1 MQTADIANLSRNY
14 GSRRGICNINLT
26 IAEGEIFGFL
36 GPNGSGKSTTI
47 RVLMG
52 LLKADSGTA
61 RIFGKDC
68 WNDGPAIRH
77 DVGYVAGDVR
87 LYPWLTV
94 RLALSMLSKI
104 RGMRDL
110 RASGMKLADS
120 FRVEP
125 DLPFRKMSRGNRQ
138 KVALLLALAHSPKLI
153 VLDEPTSGLDP
164 LMQDTLM
171 TCLRELATRG
181 HTVMISSHTISEVET
196 LCDHIAI
203 VRDGRIVEDSTIN
216 RLQAQAPRQV
226 VVTLRADQPLEAVQ
240 WPNDL
245 LVCYLPRKNGEPF
258 KSRTTTTVPTSCQDR
273 TCILELIGSSASFIA
288 WASAQNFDDIMIGP
302 PSLEMLFRPYYE
314 SHQESE

>member
-1 MQTADIANLSRNY
+1 MQTVEITNLSRNY
-14 GSRRGICNINLT
+14 GSRRGISNINLS
-26 IAEGEIFGFL
+26 IEEGEIFGFL

-52 LLKADSGTA
+52 LLKAGSGTA
-61 RIFGKDC
+61 CIFGKDC
-68 WNDGPAIRH
+68 WNDGPAIRR

-104 RGMRDL
+104 RGMKDV
-110 RASGMKLADS
+110 RASGMALVDS
-120 FRVEP
+120 FRLEP

-171 TCLRELATRG
+171 SYLRALATKG

-196 LCDHIAI
+196 HCDHIAI
-203 VRDGRIVEDSTIN
+203 VRDGHIVEDSTIN
-216 RLQAQAPRQV
+216 RLQAQAPRQII
-226 VVTLRADQPLEAVQ
+226 VTLRADQPIESVR
-240 WPNDL
+240 WPSYIAI
-245 LVCYLPRKNGEPF
+245 CHLPGRKGEQF
-258 KSRTTTTVPTSCQDR
+258 TSQTVTPIPSARRDR
-273 TCILELIGSSASFIA
+273 TCVLELIGSSASFIA
-288 WASAQNFDDIMIGP
+288 WAAAQNFADIMIGP
-302 PSLEMLFRPYYE
+302 PSLEMLFRPYYQVN
-314 SHQESE
+314 QEAL

>member
-1 MQTADIANLSRNY
+1 MKTVEIANLSRNY
-14 GSRRGICNINLT
+14 GSRRGISNINLS
-26 IAEGEIFGFL
+26 IEKGEIFGFL

-52 LLKADSGTA
+52 LLKAGSGTA

-68 WNDGPAIRH
+68 WNDGPAIRR

-104 RGMRDL
+104 RGMKDL
-110 RASGMKLADS
+110 RKSGMVLVDS
-120 FRVEP
+120 FRLEP

-138 KVALLLALAHSPKLI
+138 KVALLLALAHSPELI
-153 VLDEPTSGLDP
+153 LLDEPTSGLDP

-171 TCLRELATRG
+171 TCLRELAAKG

-203 VRDGRIVEDSTIN
+203 VRDGRIVEDSTVD
-216 RLQAQAPRQV
+216 RLQARAPRQIL
-226 VVTLRADQPLEAVQ
+226 VTLRPDQGIESVR
-240 WPNDL
+240 WPNDISI
-245 LVCYLPRKNGEPF
+245 CHLPEKNGAPF
-258 KSRTTTTVPTSCQDR
+258 RSLTTTPIPSARLDR
-273 TCILELIGSSASFIA
+273 TCVLELIGSSASFVV
-288 WASAQNFDDIMIGP
+288 WAAGQNFADIMIQP
-302 PSLEMLFRPYYE
+302 PSLEMLFRPYYQVN
-314 SHQESE
+314 QEAS